1 MNVVKYKY
9 MVQWFQQ
16 IELRQTVPG
25 IRWLSTKWLIIDWS
39 NTVVFINIYV
49 STPGRKV
56 VIVQGAATYITSAIN
71 SKYYS
76 KTYVATFTNQSSI
89 DSWSL

>member
-1 MNVVKYKY
+1 M
-9 MVQWFQQ
+9 
-16 IELRQTVPG
+16 
-25 IRWLSTKWLIIDWS
+25 
-39 NTVVFINIYV
+39 VFINIYV
-49 STPGRKV
+49 STAGRKV

-76 KTYVATFTNQSSI
+76 KTYVATFTNQSRI